1 MKISNKLKGLFFT
14 CLGVFAFYYVAEWQM
29 QKKIVD
35 FLNRKVPEHIHLSYE
50 SLQINLLKGN
60 ISFKEVS
67 INAEG
72 KQTSSCEI
80 NILAN
85 EVDIDG
91 FNYWSFFFKDAIV
104 VKDII
109 LSQPDFNFKT
119 CPNETPDN
127 TNITNRINL
136 LKSIEIDRLEL
147 NSGKIH
153 IWDTEAQQEILAVE
167 KMQLVLHE
175 ITTDSERINTYIPF
189 EHAYYDFEFY
199 DVYGPLGKFE
209 TFKMDTLNVDSTS
222 VKIKDFQLSTKYT
235 KKELSTKIDR
245 ERDHMMLNI
254 PSVEVLGHAY
264 QIQDE
269 KVQFNFGQINITNPN
284 FEIYRD
290 KSIPDN
296 FESRSLYAKLLRD
309 LPTKFT
315 IGEIAID
322 SGTFIYEENAPN
334 NVAAGELTFESL
346 DASIKNI
353 GNYENENVSIAIQT
367 HLMGSG
373 LMEMDWQF
381 NVGDTSDAFIVKGEL
396 SSFDTATLNRFLE
409 PNLRVETVGLIHQMY
424 FTISGDNHIAHGDIK
439 MNYDNFRFKV
449 MNKERN
455 HTKKILSFIGNLF
468 INNGSKADAEGY
480 RYGQIEVE
488 RPRNKSF
495 FNYLWVGLEDGLI
508 DVLTGSGKKED

>member
-1 MKISNKLKGLFFT
+1 MVI
-14 CLGVFAFYYVAEWQM
+14 
-29 QKKIVD
+29 
-35 FLNRKVPEHIHLSYE
+35 
-50 SLQINLLKGN
+50 
-60 ISFKEVS
+60 
-67 INAEG
+67 
-72 KQTSSCEI
+72 
-80 NILAN
+80 
-85 EVDIDG
+85 
-91 FNYWSFFFKDAIV
+91 FFFKDAIV

-109 LSQPDFNFKT
+109 LSQPDFNFRT
-119 CPNETPDN
+119 CPNETLEN
-127 TNITNRINL
+127 VNITNRINL

-167 KMQLVLHE
+167 NMQLELNE
-175 ITTDSERINTYIPF
+175 IITDSVRINKYIPF
-189 EHAYYDFEFY
+189 EYTYYNYEFY
-199 DVYGPLGKFE
+199 DVSGPLGKFE
-209 TFKMDTLNVDSTS
+209 TFKMDTLIVDSTS
-222 VKIKDFQLSTKYT
+222 FKIKDFQLCTKYN

-245 ERDHMMLNI
+245 ERDYMMLNV
-254 PSVEVLGHAY
+254 PSAQILGHAY

-269 KVQFNFGQINITNPN
+269 KVQFNFGQINIHNPS

-290 KSIPDN
+290 KSVPDN
-296 FESRSLYAKLLRD
+296 FESRPLYAQLLREM
-309 LPTKFT
+309 PTKFT
-315 IGEIAID
+315 IGRIAID
-322 SGTFIYEENAPN
+322 SGTVRYEENVPN
-334 NVAAGELTFESL
+334 NVEAGKLTFERL
-346 DASIKNI
+346 DAHISNI
-353 GNYENENVSIAIQT
+353 GNFEGENVTVAIQT

-373 LMEMDWQF
+373 SMEMDWQF
-381 NVGDTSDAFIVKGEL
+381 NVGNTSDAFIVKGGL

-409 PNLRVETVGLIHQMY
+409 PNLRVETVGVIHQMY

-455 HTKKILSFIGNLF
+455 HAKKILSFIRNLF
-468 INNGSKADAEGY
+468 INDGSKADADGY